1 MFAAYQYRR
10 PSDARLILAT
20 ESLSEALSWKAAI
33 EDQIVKL
40 EVTKCPRLPLAADPS
55 VIASILGIST
65 TGGVCV
71 CVRERERWRV
81 ECY

>member
-71 CVRERERWRV
+71 CVCV
-81 ECY
+81 CV